1 MARIDF
7 DRRGFLGTVAA
18 GTVAVGAGT
27 LAGAAPAGAAG
38 ASDAAGAAGGGC
50 VFPKGRIGIQL
61 YSIRDKVAEL
71 GFARVFEE
79 LSRIGYAEVELAG
92 YTQPGV
98 GPITVQ
104 EIRRLLDEN
113 GLRAAGTHVGLG
125 AWREDPERE
134 LDSAEILGAPYAG
147 TADAPSDDTTVDGYR
162 RAAGEFDRIGA
173 LAAERGIGFYQ
184 HNHHWEFAFAD
195 DAPDTRLYDV
205 FLEHTDPA
213 LVFLEMDV
221 YWAYVGQHV
230 YPGFD
235 PVEYVL
241 AHPERY
247 PLFHVKDGKEN
258 EDNPL
263 GYDIIEFG
271 EGDLRYADFFSRVR
285 GRPHALWEQD
295 NAPDSAVPPHPVDSL
310 GNAERSYR
318 AMRRLRRPHPGRGP
332 YGH

>member
-1 MARIDF
+1 MARIEF

-27 LAGAAPAGAAG
+27 VMG
-38 ASDAAGAAGGGC
+38 ASPAGAAGGGR

-79 LSRIGYAEVELAG
+79 LSRMGYAEVELAG

-98 GPITVQ
+98 GPITVE

-113 GLRAAGTHVGLG
+113 GLRAAGTHVGLD
-125 AWREDPERE
+125 AWMDDPERE
-134 LDSAEILGAPYAG
+134 LDSAEVLGVPYAG
-147 TADAPSDDTTVDGYR
+147 TASAPTDDTTVAGYR
-162 RAAGEFDRIGA
+162 AAAEEFNRIGA
-173 LAAERGIGFYQ
+173 LAADRGIGFFQ

-195 DAPDTRLYDV
+195 DEPQTRLYDV
-205 FLEHTDPA
+205 FLENTDPA
-213 LVFLEMDV
+213 LVYLEMDV
-221 YWAYVGQHV
+221 YWAFVGQHV
-230 YPGFD
+230 YPGFE

-247 PLFHVKDGKEN
+247 PLFHVKDGDEN
-258 EDNPL
+258 PDNPL

-271 EGDLRYADFFSRVR
+271 AGDLPYAEFFSRVR
-285 GRPHALWEQD
+285 GCPHTLWEQD

-318 AMRRLRRPHPGRGP
+318 AMRELRRPVPGRGH
-332 YGH
+332 GHGRAD